1 VALAAAGAVV
11 ALLPGADEKPTRSA
25 AATTTTPRAQRT
37 ATTPAPAPT
46 PAPSA
51 DTRSPSELNDAG
63 FSLMQQ
69 GRYAEAVPLLQ
80 RAVEG
85 FREQGDTA
93 SLAYAYSLFN
103 LASALARTGDES
115 AAVPLLQE
123 RLRVS
128 NDQRGVVLREL
139 RKVLGG
145 SSAAAR
151 PQG

>member
-1 VALAAAGAVV
+1 MSTRAKAAKAPA
-11 ALLPGADEKPTRSA
+11 KKSA
-25 AATTTTPRAQRT
+25 AAEAK
-37 ATTPAPAPT
+37 ADPAPA
-46 PAPSA
+46 A

-63 FSLMQQ
+63 FALMQQ

-85 FREQGDTA
+85 FRDQGDTA
-93 SLAYAYSLFN
+93 SLSYAYALYN
-103 LASALARTGDES
+103 LASALAGSGDAS

-128 NDQRGVVLREL
+128 DDQRGVVLREL

-145 SSAAAR
+145 
-151 PQG
+151 